1 MHMGLEIER
10 RDGGRRGG
18 GRERRREKKQICRFT
33 KSCTSQ
39 CLSCFAAPLSVV
51 RAETSVTGS
60 LARRSHKLTTAKLQ
74 TTWLMTKTA
83 ETFLRLLLVPLSDEV
98 H

>member
-1 MHMGLEIER
+1 MYTWGLR
-10 RDGGRRGG
+10 SRGG
-18 GRERRREKKQICRFT
+18 TEGGGAEGRERRREKKQICKFT

-39 CLSCFAAPLSVV
+39 CLSCFAAPISVV

-74 TTWLMTKTA
+74 SAWLMTKTA
-83 ETFLRLLLVPLSDEV
+83 ETFLATSSRSSE
-98 H
+98 